1 MRVVL
6 RLIRLW
12 PVDSL
17 TAPFTPDG
25 VEGRYFFV
33 LGNVRTPVQSL
44 DTSRG
49 HLAANRGAHRSTES
63 RHLEHST
70 VFDARLTRNSKV
82 SSLVVKSLAGAS
94 AQPSS
99 SSPLGLKAFLKLQ
112 DFKLDCG
119 ENSEPGA
126 KLPLT
131 QPRPGLA
138 SFATHA
144 GVRQHSPSL
153 DRGVESSS
161 RASRSTQSPQHSQTF
176 KAIAHLAVA
185 PLADSQGRVLD
196 LPLDA

>member
-1 MRVVL
+1 MQVISRLL
-6 RLIRLW
+6 RLG

-17 TAPFTPDG
+17 AAPFTPDG
-25 VEGRYFFV
+25 VEGRPFSCS
-33 LGNVRTPVQSL
+33 GTSVRLFSRLPPLV
-44 DTSRG
+44 DTWLPISARTG
-49 HLAANRGAHRSTES
+49 QTES

-70 VFDARLTRNSKV
+70 VVDARRTRNSKV
-82 SSLVVKSLAGAS
+82 PSLVVESLAGAS

-119 ENSEPGA
+119 ENSESGA